1 MAIEIRGINNRL
13 AVPSLIAD
21 ESLFRLMDN
30 LVLPRL
36 SNQTYE
42 KYFENKIGDRITVKR
57 PYMAKVNSGRILAE
71 SDIASM
77 IDQTVDI
84 MVDQRHN
91 FAIRYNDQEKT
102 LDLVQFGERYL
113 RTGIEELA
121 YQYDIAG
128 ANELGLS
135 ISYSEGT
142 PGTGLS
148 TSAAQK
154 IGAHARHVAIPLN
167 SMNYGLIDPMDFA
180 NISDDV
186 KAVQL
191 PEMVST
197 AIRERYNGKLGNWHL
212 FESVHIPYLD
222 VASHT
227 GSTPLVNMVGG
238 YEGKDLP
245 TDGWANS
252 TQVLN
257 KGQLFTIAGVYEV
270 QPRGNR
276 RTTGRLFTFCAAD
289 DVTSSATGTATIPLV
304 STLNAGTLTD
314 LDSQGNSVSLSAFQN
329 VSAAA
334 ADNAAITIV
343 GTLGSTYRQGVFY
356 EKSLLEYINVELES
370 FESAVLQGQST
381 EEQTGVSVSLVGWF
395 DGLTRRETQRVDIL
409 FGTKAIYPEL
419 GIRFISDAV

>member
-21 ESLFRLMDN
+21 ESLFRLLDN

-36 SNQTYE
+36 SNRTYE

-57 PYMAKVNSGRILAE
+57 PYMAKVNSGRVLSEANIAE
-71 SDIASM
+71 M

-84 MVDQRHN
+84 VVDKRHN
-91 FAIRYNDQEKT
+91 FALRYNDTEKT

-128 ANELGLS
+128 ADELGLS

-148 TSAAQK
+148 TSAAQL

-167 SMNYGLIDPMDFA
+167 SMNYGLMDPMDFA

-186 KAVQL
+186 KNIFV
-191 PEMVST
+191 PEDVST
-197 AIRERYNGKLGNWHL
+197 AIRERYRGKLANWHL
-212 FESVHIPYLD
+212 FESVHVPYLE

-227 GSTPLVNMVGG
+227 GSTPLTNMVGG
-238 YEGKDLP
+238 YEGSDLP

-257 KGQLFTIAGVYEV
+257 KGQLFTVAGVYEV

-276 RTTGRLFTFCAAD
+276 RTTGRLFTFCAAA

-304 STLNAGTLTD
+304 SPLNAGTLTTI
-314 LDSQGNSVSLSAFQN
+314 DSQSNSVSLAAFQN

-334 ADNAAITIV
+334 ANNAALTII
-343 GTLGSTYRQGVFY
+343 GTLGSSYRQGVFY
-356 EKSLLEYINVELES
+356 EKNLLEYVNVELEG
-370 FESAVLQGQST
+370 FDSAVLQGRST
-381 EEQTGVSVSLVGWF
+381 DDQTGVSVSLVGWF
-395 DGLTRRETQRVDIL
+395 EGLQRRETQRVDIL
-409 FGTKAIYPEL
+409 FGVKAIYPEL
-419 GIRFISDAV
+419 GIRFISDTV